1 MHIFAI
7 LGKTYFMMNFKD
19 KLKDLFVYKPNMP
32 YDFVLSEN
40 NASSDNNPP
49 ANFLPDRDV
58 FATLDENYDY
68 LKVQFNSLINSDV
81 ILRPFTISIAGKN
94 YSALFVGIDGMI
106 SSSLV
111 NNFLLRPLMES
122 NSSQSK
128 TQCTKNGVQF
138 RKVKKVNIE
147 DYIFDKLLPQNTVK
161 KFTKFSEIAK
171 SVSSG
176 DCALF
181 VDTLRIAFVID
192 VKGFESRGITTPKNE
207 IVVRGSQ
214 EAFVEKLRTNT
225 SILRR
230 LINSSEL
237 IIENASVGTISK
249 TNVAVCYMKNIANS
263 SLVSEVKYRLNNI
276 DVDYVASSG
285 NVEQF
290 IQDNTRIAFPQMIST
305 ERPDKAV
312 NHILE
317 GRVAIIVNGSPYCL
331 IAPGVLI
338 DFLSSPE
345 DLNLKHQY
353 SNLLKVL
360 RIIASFITLLLP
372 GVYVA
377 IMTYHTELVPTALL
391 FTIASS
397 RNSVPFPVVFEL
409 VLLEIAFELIREAGL
424 RIPTPIGPTIGIIGA
439 LILGDAAVTANLVSP
454 VVIVLVAIT
463 GICSFAIPDYSLNF
477 TFRIYKFAYIFLGYF
492 AGLFG
497 IALGLFIQVVIL
509 SNLRSFGA
517 PYLAPYAPM
526 TNLKSSVS
534 YFVHPIWRRETRSDF
549 LNTKRPKEQA
559 AISMKWHFWKK
570 NFEDERN
577 KND

>member
-1 MHIFAI
+1 
-7 LGKTYFMMNFKD
+7 MMNFVN
-19 KLKDLFVYKPNMP
+19 KLKDLFVFKPKSP
-32 YDFVLSEN
+32 YEFVLAENSAISSEV
-40 NASSDNNPP
+40 NPP
-49 ANFLPDRDV
+49 ANFLPDCDV
-58 FATLDENYDY
+58 FPSLDKNLDY
-68 LKVQFNSLINSDV
+68 LRVQYNSLINSDV
-81 ILRPFTISIAGKN
+81 ILRPFSINVCGKSYN
-94 YSALFVGIDGMI
+94 ALLVGIDGMI
-106 SSSLV
+106 SSMLV
-111 NNFLLRPLMES
+111 NNFLLRPLMET
-122 NSSQSK
+122 NSSQPK
-128 TQCTKNGVQF
+128 TSSTKNGVQF
-138 RKVKKVNIE
+138 KKVKKVNVE

-171 SVSSG
+171 SVNSG

-181 VDTLRIAFVID
+181 VDTLNIAFIID
-192 VKGFESRGITTPKNE
+192 VKGFESRSIDTPKNE

-230 LINSSEL
+230 LINSPEL
-237 IIENASVGTISK
+237 IIENASVGAVSK
-249 TNVAVCYMKNIANS
+249 TNIAVCYMKNIANS
-263 SLVSEVKYRLNNI
+263 SLVAEVKYRLNNI

-285 NVEQF
+285 NVEQL

-331 IAPGVLI
+331 IAPGVFI
-338 DFLSSPE
+338 DYLSSPE

-353 SNLLKVL
+353 SNLLKIL
-360 RIIASFITLLLP
+360 RIIAAFITLLLP
-372 GVYVA
+372 GIYIAVL
-377 IMTYHTELVPTALL
+377 TYHTELVPTALL

-397 RNSVPFPVVFEL
+397 RNSVPFPAIFEL
-409 VLLEIAFELIREAGL
+409 LLMELSFELIREAGL

-439 LILGDAAVTANLVSP
+439 LVLGDAAVSANLVSP
-454 VVIVLVAIT
+454 VLIVLVALT
-463 GICSFAIPDYSLNF
+463 GICSFAIPDFSLNF

-497 IALGLFIQVVIL
+497 IALGLFIQVAIL
-509 SNLRSFGA
+509 CNLRSFGA

-526 TNLKSSVS
+526 TNLKSSIS

-549 LNTKRPKEQA
+549 LNTKRPKEQPH
-559 AISMKWHFWKK
+559 ISMKWHQ
-570 NFEDERN
+570 FE
-577 KND
+577 K